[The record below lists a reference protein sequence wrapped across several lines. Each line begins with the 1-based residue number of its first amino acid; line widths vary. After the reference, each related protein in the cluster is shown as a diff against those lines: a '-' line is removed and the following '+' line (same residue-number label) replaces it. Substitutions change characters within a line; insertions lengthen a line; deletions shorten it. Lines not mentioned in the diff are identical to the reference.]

1 MYREPSPAGPKSALK
16 SDPSAHARSSIRR
29 QGAIRHRLP
38 RTTGGS
44 VPFRSS
50 LPRQLSEEIQREIE
64 RESQSSRR
72 QTRSPDN
79 AALLDVAGGG
89 SLLSDFARR
98 EAGHRILRDA
108 LRHSQPGRRLR
119 IPRESTLRFEVSS
132 PPWST
137 SDSLNRSSSGEDASN
152 RQTSEN
158 LPFTPRFAPAFAYHS
173 EISSQPH
180 ADVASL
186 SPFPRPDA
194 PSGED
199 TSGPQIRLLR
209 RVGNRSVSEAN
220 QSAASRRPTIDGLGD
235 RQRSISP
242 EDDPL
247 NDTWETLLTTITP
260 DVHLPS
266 ADSSFTS
273 TAASASSN
281 QARSSSSTRS
291 GNTSLAQATSL
302 GPSTTMHMILDPY
315 PEFFNPCDFPEFSS
329 DSDTEAESDL
339 DPRSSA
345 AQRRNRARSRLL
357 RYASTVGSTQ
367 DNQPPISIL
376 ARRTTLPSISS
387 LLSHDPASDLDLQ
400 QMQAIVDRLARREDI
415 PEEWWAAAGLSRTV
429 GRRLGAGEDSSN
441 QTSENNSSNQAGE
454 SP

>member
-16 SDPSAHARSSIRR
+16 NDPSAHARSSIRR
-29 QGAIRHRLP
+29 QGAIRHRLS

-50 LPRQLSEEIQREIE
+50 LARQLSEEIQREIE
-64 RESQSSRR
+64 RESRSARR

-79 AALLDVAGGG
+79 ASLLDMTGGG
-89 SLLSDFARR
+89 PLLSDFARR

-137 SDSLNRSSSGEDASN
+137 SDALNRSSSGEDASN

-158 LPFTPRFAPAFAYHS
+158 LPFTLRFAPAFAYHS

-180 ADVASL
+180 AD
-186 SPFPRPDA
+186 A

-199 TSGPQIRLLR
+199 ASGPQIRFLR
-209 RVGNRSVSEAN
+209 RVGHRSVSEAN
-220 QSAASRRPTIDGLGD
+220 QNAASRRPTIDGLGD

-247 NDTWETLLTTITP
+247 NDAWETLLTTITP
-260 DVHLPS
+260 DVHQPS

-273 TAASASSN
+273 TAASVSSSQTRN
-281 QARSSSSTRS
+281 SSSARSDS
-291 GNTSLAQATSL
+291 TSLTQSTSF
-302 GPSTTMHMILDPY
+302 GPTTTMHMILDPY

-339 DPRSSA
+339 DHRSSA

-357 RYASTVGSTQ
+357 QYASTVGSTQ
-367 DNQPPISIL
+367 DSQPPIPIL
-376 ARRTTLPSISS
+376 ARRTALPSISS
-387 LLSHDPASDLDLQ
+387 LLSQDPASDLDLQ

-429 GRRLGAGEDSSN
+429 GRRLGAGEDASN
-441 QTSENNSSNQAGE
+441 QTTENNSSNPAGE
-454 SP
+454 SS